1 MKGCVQVAK
10 ELFEIKQQPPP
21 IAPPPEA
28 IPPPGYIPH
37 KTKLAYMEAKLHRS
51 YASFLSGTHSA
62 VLQLEKLYRVRIP
75 CLACMLLIN
84 LLQAS
89 QRRTEQIAGVRAG
102 LNAEYA
108 RLEELGKSPVSDVK
122 IEALQ
127 LAEKV
132 YQMLQKVETAQDDAV
147 EKEEAQKQ
155 ERAALTLRLA
165 RSREMINL
173 ATGQAPAFDEAAKQE
188 AARNKKVADMMNKLN
203 EAANG
208 VVTGD
213 AKAAFGR
220 ALDRMAHHN

>member
-1 MKGCVQVAK
+1 MGTTEKVAK

-21 IAPPPEA
+21 IAPAPDA
-28 IPPPGYIPH
+28 VPPPGYIPH
-37 KTKLAYMEAKLHRS
+37 ATKLAYMEAKLHRS

-62 VLQLEKLYRVRIP
+62 VLQLEKLYR
-75 CLACMLLIN
+75 
-84 LLQAS
+84 AS
-89 QRRTEQIAGVRAG
+89 QRRTEEIAGVRAG

-108 RLEELGKSPVSDVK
+108 RLEELGQSPVSDVK

-132 YQMLQKVETAQDDAV
+132 YQMLQKVETAQVDAV

-173 ATGQAPAFDEAAKQE
+173 ATGEAPAFDEAAKRE
-188 AARNKKVADMMNKLN
+188 AARNKKVVDMMNKLMRLRMVWLLAMQRQHLA
-203 EAANG
+203 EHS
-208 VVTGD
+208 TGWRTTIET
-213 AKAAFGR
+213 G
-220 ALDRMAHHN
+220 